1 MPEKITES
9 AVEEFCLGVLESQGY
24 RFVSPEELNR
34 TELEQVVV
42 AGTLREMV
50 AELNP
55 EVPEQAREDAVRKVL
70 TLSSQNLLE
79 NNEEF
84 HRYLTEGIKV
94 ERQTDGETR
103 GEIVNLVDFDT
114 PQNNRLEV
122 TNQFTVRAS
131 RHGTVVTKRP
141 DVLILVNGMPLVVIE
156 LKNPADEHATVRK
169 AYNQLQTYKQEIPQL
184 FYYNAVLV
192 ASDGLDARAGSLTAG
207 FSRFMQWKTVDGITR
222 AAQAG
227 GSAIPQIET
236 MAMGMLRPDVLL
248 DLIKQ
253 FTVFEK
259 TGSEEPPAG
268 EHGLKQI
275 QTVKKIAAYHQYHA
289 VNKAVESTLR
299 AASPPDGGGRLD
311 EDPATYGN
319 LPSVQDQQAGDRKA
333 GVVWHTQGSG
343 KSLSMVFYT
352 GKIVLALNNPT
363 VVVLTDRNDLDQQ
376 LFDTFAACKQ
386 LLRQAPVQAE
396 TREHLKNLLKT
407 EGGGIIFTT
416 IQKFAPAEGSS
427 VYETLSQRRNIIV
440 IADEAHRSQYSFA
453 AKTTQKADHASIRY
467 GFAKYLRDGL
477 PNASFIGFTGTPIE
491 KDDASTPAVFG
502 NYIDV
507 YDIEQAVEDGATV
520 RIFYES
526 RLAKLHL
533 DEEQISALDQEF
545 ELLTEGAGDAV
556 GQNTKTKWTQ
566 LEAIVSHPRR
576 IEAVAADF
584 VAHFE
589 ARREAMEGKVML
601 VAMSRRIAVE
611 MYEAITKL
619 RPDWHDADLREGKIK
634 VVMTSNSSD
643 PRHWAR
649 HATTKQDRRTLAD
662 RLKDPGDEL
671 EIVIVRDMWLTGFD
685 APCLHT
691 LYVDK
696 PMRGHNLMQAIARVN
711 RVYKDKTGGLIV
723 DYLGIATS
731 LRQAL
736 ATYTENGGKGK
747 PTFDQSEAVALMREK
762 LEVVAHIL
770 HGYDYSGYFTADTR
784 RKLIML
790 IEAQDFLLGIKDGKE
805 RFCKEVIALSKAFSL
820 AVPSDEAM
828 AAKDEVAF
836 FQAVK
841 ARLAKFDASS
851 GKGGRASARI
861 ESAVRQLI
869 DKAIVSEGVVD
880 VFDAA
885 GIQKP
890 DVSILS
896 DEFMDEVRGMEQKNL
911 AVELLRKLLNDEIK
925 SRTKRNAMQGKKLS
939 EMLKNAIRKYQ
950 NNLLT
955 AAEVIQE
962 LIEMGKEIKAS
973 DLEAQEIGLSDY
985 EYAFYM
991 ALADNDSAKQ
1001 VMGNDTLKDLA
1012 IVLVNLVRKNATIDW
1027 TRREQVRRKMRA
1039 LVKTTL
1045 KRFGYPPDMALIA
1058 TENILKQ
1065 AELLAL
1071 LASGEGG

>member
-1 MPEKITES
+1 MAQRITES
-9 AVEEFCLGVLESQGY
+9 VVEEFCLEVLEGQGY

-34 TELEQVVV
+34 TDSERVIVE
-42 AGTLREMV
+42 ATLREMV
-50 AELNP
+50 ASLNP
-55 EVPEQAREDAVRKVL
+55 NVPQQAQDEAVKKVL

-94 ERQTDGETR
+94 EIQKDGETR
-103 GEIVNLVDFDT
+103 GEIVNLVDYGSA
-114 PQNNRLEV
+114 QNNRLEV
-122 TNQFTVRAS
+122 TNQFTVSAS
-131 RHGTVVTKRP
+131 QRGTIVTKRP

-156 LKNPADEHATVRK
+156 LKNPSDENATVRK
-169 AYNQLQTYKQEIPQL
+169 AYDQLQTYKQEISQL
-184 FYYNAVLV
+184 FYYNALQI
-192 ASDGLDARAGSLTAG
+192 ASDGIEARTGSLTAG
-207 FSRFMQWKTVDGITR
+207 FSRFMRWKTVDGIR
-222 AAQAG
+222 EDD
-227 GSAIPQIET
+227 SVIPQIET
-236 MAMGMLRPDVLL
+236 LSKGMLRPDVLL

-259 TGSEEPPAG
+259 TESEDEN
-268 EHGLKQI
+268 GLKQI

-289 VNKAVESTLR
+289 VNKAVESTKR
-299 AASPPDGGGRLD
+299 ATAEAHCVM
-311 EDPATYGN
+311 EDPVSYGN
-319 LPSVQDQQAGDRKA
+319 LPTVKDQPEGDQKA

-352 GKIVLALNNPT
+352 GKIVLELNNPT
-363 VVVLTDRNDLDQQ
+363 IVVLTDRNDLDQQ

-386 LLRQAPVQAE
+386 LLRQTPVQAE
-396 TREHLKNLLKT
+396 DRGDLKKLLKT

-416 IQKFAPAEGSS
+416 IQKFAPEEGSS
-427 VYETLSQRRNIIV
+427 VYETLSERRNIIV
-440 IADEAHRSQYSFA
+440 MADEAHRSQYGFA
-453 AKTTQKADHASIRY
+453 AKTIEKEDQAVIKY

-491 KDDASTPAVFG
+491 RDDASTPAVFG

-520 RIFYES
+520 RIYYES
-526 RLAKLHL
+526 RLAKLNL
-533 DEEQISALDQEF
+533 DEEKIPELDKEF
-545 ELLTEGAGDAV
+545 DELTEGEEDAV
-556 GQNTKTKWTQ
+556 SQKAKTKWTQ
-566 LEAIVSHPRR
+566 LEAIVGHPRR

-584 VAHFE
+584 VEHFE
-589 ARREAMEGKVML
+589 TRQEAFEGKVML

-611 MYEAITKL
+611 MYEAIIKL
-619 RPDWHDADLREGKIK
+619 RPEWHDDDLRKGKIK

-643 PRHWAR
+643 PVEWAK
-649 HATTKQDRRTLAD
+649 HSTNKQDRRDLAD
-662 RLKDPGDEL
+662 RLKDPSDGL

-685 APCLHT
+685 APSMHT

-696 PMRGHNLMQAIARVN
+696 PMQGHNLMQAIARVN
-711 RVYKDKTGGLIV
+711 RVYKDKEGGLVV

-731 LRQAL
+731 LKQAL
-736 ATYTENGGKGK
+736 ATYTESGGRGK

-762 LEVVAHIL
+762 LEVVAQIL
-770 HGYDYSGYFTADTR
+770 HGYDYAEYIEADTR
-784 RKLIML
+784 RKMIML
-790 IEAQDFLLGIKDGKE
+790 VEAQDFLLGIADGKE
-805 RFCKEVIALSKAFSL
+805 RFCKEVNALSKAFAL
-820 AVPSDEAM
+820 AVPSQEAM
-828 AAKDEVAF
+828 EAKDEVAF

-841 ARLAKFDASS
+841 ARLAKFDESG
-851 GKGGRASARI
+851 GKGGKTSAEI

-869 DKAIVSEGVVD
+869 DKAVVSEGVVD

-925 SRTKRNAMQGKKLS
+925 SRTKRNAMQSKKLS
-939 EMLKNAIRKYQ
+939 EMLENAIRKYQ
-950 NNLLT
+950 NNVLT

-973 DLEAQEIGLSDY
+973 DLEAKEVGLSDY

-991 ALADNDSAKQ
+991 ALADNDSAKD
-1001 VMGNDTLKDLA
+1001 VMDNDTLKDLA

-1027 TRREQVRRKMRA
+1027 TKREKVRIKMRA

-1045 KRFGYPPDMALIA
+1045 KRFGYPPDLEKIA

-1065 AELLAL
+1065 AELLADEF
-1071 LASGEGG
+1071 AAV

>member
-1 MPEKITES
+1 MSQRITES
-9 AVEEFCLGVLESQGY
+9 AVEEFCLEVLEGQGY

-34 TELEQVVV
+34 TDPERVIIE
-42 AGTLREMV
+42 ATLREMV
-50 AELNP
+50 ANLNP
-55 EVPEQAREDAVRKVL
+55 NVPQQAQDEAVKKVL

-94 ERQTDGETR
+94 EIQKDGETR
-103 GEIVNLVDFDT
+103 GEIVNLVDYGS

-122 TNQFTVRAS
+122 TNQFTVSAS
-131 RHGTVVTKRP
+131 QRGTIVTKRP

-156 LKNPADEHATVRK
+156 LKNPSDENATVRK
-169 AYNQLQTYKQEIPQL
+169 AYDQLQTYKQEIPQL
-184 FYYNAVLV
+184 FYYNTLLI
-192 ASDGLDARAGSLTAG
+192 ASDGIDALSGSLTAG
-207 FSRFMQWKTVDGITR
+207 FSRFMKWKTVDGIREEGHT
-222 AAQAG
+222 
-227 GSAIPQIET
+227 IPKLDVLCR
-236 MAMGMLRPDVLL
+236 GMLRPDVLL

-259 TGSEEPPAG
+259 TESEDEN
-268 EHGLKQI
+268 GLKQI

-289 VNKAVESTLR
+289 VNKAVESTKR
-299 AASPPDGGGRLD
+299 ATAEAHCVR
-311 EDPATYGN
+311 EDPVSYGN
-319 LPSVQDQQAGDRKA
+319 LPTVKDQPEGDQKA

-352 GKIVLALNNPT
+352 GKIVLELNNPT
-363 VVVLTDRNDLDQQ
+363 IVVLTDRNDLDQQ

-386 LLRQAPVQAE
+386 LLRQTPVQAE
-396 TREHLKNLLKT
+396 GRGDLKKLLKT

-416 IQKFAPAEGSS
+416 IQKFAPEEGSS
-427 VYETLSQRRNIIV
+427 VYETLSKRRNIIV
-440 IADEAHRSQYSFA
+440 MADEAHRSQYGFA
-453 AKTTQKADHASIRY
+453 AKTIEKEDQAVIKY

-491 KDDASTPAVFG
+491 RDDASTPAVFG

-520 RIFYES
+520 RIYYES
-526 RLAKLHL
+526 RLAKLNL
-533 DEEQISALDQEF
+533 DEEKIPELDKEF
-545 ELLTEGAGDAV
+545 DELTEGEEDAV
-556 GQNTKTKWTQ
+556 SQKAKTKWTQ
-566 LEAIVSHPRR
+566 LEAIVGHPRR

-584 VAHFE
+584 VEHFE
-589 ARREAMEGKVML
+589 TRQEAFEGKVMF

-611 MYEAITKL
+611 MYEAIIKL
-619 RPDWHDADLREGKIK
+619 RPEWHDNDLRKGKIK

-643 PRHWAR
+643 PVEWAK
-649 HATTKQDRRTLAD
+649 HSTNKQDRRDLAD
-662 RLKDPGDEL
+662 RLKDPSDGL

-685 APCLHT
+685 APSMHT

-696 PMRGHNLMQAIARVN
+696 PMQGHNLMQAIARVN
-711 RVYKDKTGGLIV
+711 RVYKDKEGGLVV

-731 LRQAL
+731 LKQAL
-736 ATYTENGGKGK
+736 ATYTESGGKGK

-762 LEVVAHIL
+762 LEVVSQIL
-770 HGYDYSGYFTADTR
+770 HGYEYAEYFEADTR
-784 RKLIML
+784 RKMMML
-790 IEAQDFLLGIKDGKE
+790 VEAQDFLLGIADGKE
-805 RFCKEVIALSKAFSL
+805 RFCKEVNALSKAFAL
-820 AVPSDEAM
+820 AVPSQEAM
-828 AAKDEVAF
+828 EAKDEVAF

-841 ARLAKFDASS
+841 ARLAKFDEAG
-851 GKGGRASARI
+851 GKGGKTSAEI

-869 DKAIVSEGVVD
+869 DKAVVSEGVVD

-925 SRTKRNAMQGKKLS
+925 SRTKRNAMQSKKLS
-939 EMLKNAIRKYQ
+939 EMLENAIRKYQ
-950 NNLLT
+950 NNVLT
-955 AAEVIQE
+955 AAEVIE
-962 LIEMGKEIKAS
+962 KLIEHAKEIVAS
-973 DLEAQEIGLSDY
+973 DKEAEEVGLTDY

-991 ALADNDSAKQ
+991 ALADNDSAKE
-1001 VMGNDTLKDLA
+1001 VMDNDTLKDLA

-1027 TRREQVRRKMRA
+1027 TKREKVRIKMRA

-1045 KRFGYPPDMALIA
+1045 KRFGYPPDLEKIA

-1065 AELLAL
+1065 AAL
-1071 LASGEGG
+1071 LADEFATD

>member
-1 MPEKITES
+1 MAQRITES
-9 AVEEFCLGVLESQGY
+9 AVEEFCLEVLEGQGY

-34 TELEQVVV
+34 TDSERVIVE
-42 AGTLREMV
+42 ATLREMV
-50 AELNP
+50 ASLNP
-55 EVPEQAREDAVRKVL
+55 NVPQQAQDEAVKKVL

-94 ERQTDGETR
+94 EIQKDGETR
-103 GEIVNLVDFDT
+103 GEIVNLVDYGSA
-114 PQNNRLEV
+114 QNNRLEV
-122 TNQFTVRAS
+122 TNQFTVSAS
-131 RHGTVVTKRP
+131 QRGTIVTKRP

-156 LKNPADEHATVRK
+156 LKNPSDENATVRK
-169 AYNQLQTYKQEIPQL
+169 AYDQLQTYKQEIPQL
-184 FYYNAVLV
+184 FYYNTLLI
-192 ASDGLDARAGSLTAG
+192 ASDGIEARTGSLTAG
-207 FSRFMQWKTVDGITR
+207 FSRFMRWKTVDGIR
-222 AAQAG
+222 EDD
-227 GSAIPQIET
+227 SVIPQIET
-236 MAMGMLRPDVLL
+236 LSKGMLRPDVLL

-259 TGSEEPPAG
+259 TESEDEN
-268 EHGLKQI
+268 GLKQI

-289 VNKAVESTLR
+289 VNKAVESTKR
-299 AASPPDGGGRLD
+299 ATAEAHCVM
-311 EDPATYGN
+311 EDPVSYGN
-319 LPSVQDQQAGDRKA
+319 LPTVKDQPEGDQKA

-352 GKIVLALNNPT
+352 GKIVLELNNPT
-363 VVVLTDRNDLDQQ
+363 IVVLTDRNDLDQQ

-386 LLRQAPVQAE
+386 LLRQTPVQAE
-396 TREHLKNLLKT
+396 DRGDLKKLLKT

-416 IQKFAPAEGSS
+416 IQKFAPEEGSS
-427 VYETLSQRRNIIV
+427 VYETLSERRNIIV
-440 IADEAHRSQYSFA
+440 MADEAHRSQYGFA
-453 AKTTQKADHASIRY
+453 AKTIEKEDQAVIKY

-491 KDDASTPAVFG
+491 RDDASTPAVFG

-520 RIFYES
+520 RIYYES
-526 RLAKLHL
+526 RLAKLNL
-533 DEEQISALDQEF
+533 DEEKIPELDKEF
-545 ELLTEGAGDAV
+545 DELTEGEEDAV
-556 GQNTKTKWTQ
+556 SQKAKTKWTQ
-566 LEAIVSHPRR
+566 LEAIVGHPRR

-584 VAHFE
+584 VEHFE
-589 ARREAMEGKVML
+589 TRQEAFEGKVML

-611 MYEAITKL
+611 MYEAIIKL
-619 RPDWHDADLREGKIK
+619 RPEWHDEDLRKGKIK

-643 PRHWAR
+643 PVEWAK
-649 HATTKQDRRTLAD
+649 HSTNKQDRRDLAD
-662 RLKDPGDEL
+662 RLKDPSDGL

-685 APCLHT
+685 APSMHT

-696 PMRGHNLMQAIARVN
+696 PMQGHNLMQAIARVN
-711 RVYKDKTGGLIV
+711 RVYKDKEGGLVV

-731 LRQAL
+731 LKQAL
-736 ATYTENGGKGK
+736 ATYTESGGRGK

-762 LEVVAHIL
+762 LEVVAQIL
-770 HGYDYSGYFTADTR
+770 HGYDYAEYIEADTR
-784 RKLIML
+784 RKMIML
-790 IEAQDFLLGIKDGKE
+790 VEAQDFLLGIADGKE
-805 RFCKEVIALSKAFSL
+805 RFCKEVNALSKAFAL
-820 AVPSDEAM
+820 AVPSQEAM
-828 AAKDEVAF
+828 EAKDEVAF

-841 ARLAKFDASS
+841 ARLAKFDESG
-851 GKGGRASARI
+851 GKGGKTSAEI

-869 DKAIVSEGVVD
+869 DKAVVSEGVVD

-925 SRTKRNAMQGKKLS
+925 SRTKRNAMQSKKLS
-939 EMLKNAIRKYQ
+939 EMLENAIRKYQ
-950 NNLLT
+950 NNVLT

-973 DLEAQEIGLSDY
+973 DLEAKEVGLSDY

-991 ALADNDSAKQ
+991 ALADNDSAKD
-1001 VMGNDTLKDLA
+1001 VMDNDTLKDLA

-1027 TRREQVRRKMRA
+1027 TKREKVRIKMRA

-1045 KRFGYPPDMALIA
+1045 KRFGYPPDLEKIA

-1065 AELLAL
+1065 AELLADEF
-1071 LASGEGG
+1071 AAV

>member
-1 MPEKITES
+1 MTQRITET
-9 AVEEFCLGVLESQGY
+9 AVEEFCLEVLESQGY

-34 TELEQVVV
+34 QEPERVIIEE
-42 AGTLREMV
+42 TLRRMV
-50 AELNP
+50 FTLNP
-55 EVPEQAREDAVRKVL
+55 DVPQHAQDEAIKKVL

-94 ERQTDGETR
+94 EIQKDGETR
-103 GEIVNLVDFDT
+103 GEIVNLIDFHV
-114 PQNNRLEV
+114 PENNHFEV
-122 TNQFTVRAS
+122 TNQFTVSAS
-131 RHGTVVTKRP
+131 QRGTIVTKRP
-141 DVLILVNGMPLVVIE
+141 DVIILVNGMPLVVIE
-156 LKNPADEHATVRK
+156 LKNPSDENATVRK
-169 AYNQLQTYKQEIPQL
+169 AYDQLQTYKHEVPQL
-184 FYYNAVLV
+184 FYYNTLLI
-192 ASDGLDARAGSLTAG
+192 ASDGIEARTGSLTAG
-207 FSRFMQWKTVDGITR
+207 FSRFMCWKTVDGIR
-222 AAQAG
+222 EDD
-227 GSAIPQIET
+227 SVIPQIET
-236 MAMGMLRPDVLL
+236 LSKGMLRPEVLL

-259 TGSEEPPAG
+259 TESEDEN
-268 EHGLKQI
+268 GLKQI

-289 VNKAVESTLR
+289 VNKAVESTKR
-299 AASPPDGGGRLD
+299 ATAESHTVM
-311 EDPATYGN
+311 EDPQAYGN
-319 LPSVQDQQAGDRKA
+319 LPTVKDQPEGDQKA

-352 GKIVLALNNPT
+352 GKIVLELNNPT
-363 VVVLTDRNDLDQQ
+363 IVVLTDRNDLDQQ
-376 LFDTFAACKQ
+376 LFDTFASCKQ
-386 LLRQAPVQAE
+386 LLRQTPVQAE
-396 TREHLKNLLKT
+396 DREDLKKLLKT

-416 IQKFAPAEGSS
+416 IQKFAPEEGSS
-427 VYETLSQRRNIIV
+427 VYEMLSERRNIIV
-440 IADEAHRSQYSFA
+440 MADEAHRSQYGFA
-453 AKTTQKADHASIRY
+453 AKTIEKEDHAVIKY

-491 KDDASTPAVFG
+491 RDDASTPAVFG

-520 RIFYES
+520 RIYYES
-526 RLAKLHL
+526 RLAKLNL
-533 DEEQISALDQEF
+533 DEEKIPELDKEF
-545 ELLTEGAGDAV
+545 EALTEGQEEV
-556 GQNTKTKWTQ
+556 VSQKTKTKWTQ
-566 LEAIVSHPRR
+566 LEAIVGHPKR
-576 IEAVAADF
+576 IKAIAADF
-584 VAHFE
+584 VEHFE
-589 ARREAMEGKVML
+589 NRQEAFEGKAML

-611 MYEAITKL
+611 LYDAVIKL
-619 RPDWHDADLREGKIK
+619 RPEWHDDDLRKGKIK

-643 PRHWAR
+643 PVEWAK
-649 HATTKQDRRTLAD
+649 HSTSKQDRRDLAD
-662 RLKDPGDEL
+662 RLKDPSDEL

-685 APCLHT
+685 APSMHT

-696 PMRGHNLMQAIARVN
+696 PMQGHNLMQAIARVN
-711 RVYKDKTGGLIV
+711 RVYKDKEGGLVV

-731 LRQAL
+731 LKQAL
-736 ATYTENGGKGK
+736 ATYTESGGKGK

-762 LEVVAHIL
+762 LEVVAQIL
-770 HGYDYSGYFTADTR
+770 HDFDYSQYFEADTR
-784 RKLIML
+784 RKMMML
-790 IEAQDFLLGIKDGKE
+790 VEAQDFLLGIADGKE
-805 RFCKEVIALSKAFSL
+805 RFCKEVNVLSKAFAL
-820 AVPSDEAM
+820 AVPSQEAM
-828 AAKDEVAF
+828 EAKDEVAF

-841 ARLAKFDASS
+841 ARLAKFDEAGGKS
-851 GKGGRASARI
+851 GKTSAEI

-869 DKAIVSEGVVD
+869 DRAVVSEGVVD

-925 SRTKRNAMQGKKLS
+925 SRTKRNAMQSKKLS
-939 EMLKNAIRKYQ
+939 EMLENAIRKYQ
-950 NNLLT
+950 NNVLT

-973 DLEAQEIGLSDY
+973 DLEAQEVGLSDY

-991 ALADNDSAKQ
+991 ALADNDSAKE
-1001 VMGNDTLKDLA
+1001 VMDNDTLKDLA

-1027 TRREQVRRKMRA
+1027 TKREKVRIKMRA

-1045 KRFGYPPDMALIA
+1045 KRFGYPPDLEKIA

-1065 AELLAL
+1065 AELLADEL
-1071 LASGEGG
+1071 VADS

>member
-1 MPEKITES
+1 
-9 AVEEFCLGVLESQGY
+9 VEEFCLEVLEGQGY
-24 RFVSPEELNR
+24 RFVSPEQLNR
-34 TELEQVVV
+34 LQPQKVIVEE
-42 AGTLREMV
+42 TLREMV
-50 AELNP
+50 MALNP
-55 EVPEQAREDAVRKVL
+55 KVPEQARDTAVRMVL
-70 TLSSQNLLE
+70 SLSSQNLLE

-94 ERQTDGETR
+94 EIQKDGEAR
-103 GEIVNLVDFDT
+103 GEIVNLVDYGS

-122 TNQFTVRAS
+122 TNQFTVQAPQR
-131 RHGTVVTKRP
+131 GTIVTKRP
-141 DVLILVNGMPLVVIE
+141 DAVILINGLPLVVIE
-156 LKNPADEHATVRK
+156 LKNPSDENATVRK
-169 AYNQLQTYKQEIPQL
+169 AYDQLQTYKQEIPQL
-184 FYYNAVLV
+184 FYYNTVLV
-192 ASDGLDARAGSLTAG
+192 ASDGIEARTGSLTAG
-207 FSRFMQWKTVDGITR
+207 FSRFMRWKTVDGIR
-222 AAQAG
+222 EDD
-227 GSAIPQIET
+227 SVIPQIET
-236 MAMGMLRPDVLL
+236 LSKGMLRPDVLL

-259 TGSEEPPAG
+259 TESEDEN
-268 EHGLKQI
+268 GLKQI

-289 VNKAVESTLR
+289 VNRAVESTKR
-299 AASPPDGGGRLD
+299 ATAVTDSVM
-311 EDPATYGN
+311 EDPTVYGN
-319 LPSVQDQQAGDRKA
+319 LPSVKDQPAGDQKA

-363 VVVLTDRNDLDQQ
+363 IVVLTDRNDLDQQ

-386 LLRQAPVQAE
+386 LLRQTPVQAE
-396 TREHLKNLLKT
+396 DREDLKKLLKT

-416 IQKFAPAEGSS
+416 IQKFAPEEGSS
-427 VYETLSQRRNIIV
+427 VYETLSERRNIIV
-440 IADEAHRSQYSFA
+440 MADEAHRSQYGFA
-453 AKTTQKADHASIRY
+453 AKTIEKEDQAVIRY

-491 KDDASTPAVFG
+491 RDDASTPAVFG

-520 RIFYES
+520 RIYYES
-526 RLAKLHL
+526 RLARLNL
-533 DEEQISALDQEF
+533 DEEKIPELDKEF
-545 ELLTEGAGDAV
+545 DELTEGEEEAV
-556 GQNTKTKWTQ
+556 SQKAKTKWTQ
-566 LEAIVSHPRR
+566 LEAIVGHSSR

-584 VAHFE
+584 VDHFE
-589 ARREAMEGKVML
+589 TRQEAFEGKVMF

-611 MYEAITKL
+611 MYEAIIKL
-619 RPDWHDADLREGKIK
+619 RPKWHDDDLRKGKIK

-643 PRHWAR
+643 PVAWAK
-649 HATTKQDRRTLAD
+649 HSTNKQDRRDLAD
-662 RLKDPGDEL
+662 RLKDPNDGL

-685 APCLHT
+685 APSMHT

-696 PMRGHNLMQAIARVN
+696 PMQGHNLMQAIARVN
-711 RVYKDKTGGLIV
+711 RVYKDKEGGLVV

-731 LRQAL
+731 LKEAL
-736 ATYTENGGKGK
+736 ATYTESGGKGK
-747 PTFDQSEAVALMREK
+747 PTVDQSEAVALMREK
-762 LEVVAHIL
+762 LEVVSQIL
-770 HGYDYSGYFTADTR
+770 HGYEYSEYFEADTR
-784 RKLIML
+784 RKMMML
-790 IEAQDFLLGIKDGKE
+790 VEAQDFLLGIADGKE
-805 RFCKEVIALSKAFSL
+805 RFCKEVNALSKAFAL
-820 AVPSDEAM
+820 AVPGQEAM
-828 AAKDEVAF
+828 EAKDEVAF

-841 ARLAKFDASS
+841 ARLAKFDEAG
-851 GKGGRASARI
+851 GKGGKTSAEI

-869 DKAIVSEGVVD
+869 DKAVVSEGVVD

-925 SRTKRNAMQGKKLS
+925 SRTKRNAMQSKKLS
-939 EMLKNAIRKYQ
+939 EMLANAIRKYQ
-950 NNLLT
+950 NKVLT

-973 DLEAQEIGLSDY
+973 DLEAQEVGLSDY

-991 ALADNDSAKQ
+991 ALADNDSAKE
-1001 VMGNDTLKDLA
+1001 VMDNDTLKDLA

-1027 TRREQVRRKMRA
+1027 TKREKVRIKMRA

-1045 KRFGYPPDMALIA
+1045 KRFGYPPDLEKIA

-1065 AELLAL
+1065 AELLADEF
-1071 LASGEGG
+1071 AEV